1 MEDVLSLPVPVC
13 PQALDRVFRQ
23 PLPKYFTMDEINT
36 IFAANLIDPRNY
48 VILSTLW
55 KTGLRCSELI
65 GLKRQDLDPWNK
77 TLRVETFKQGLKRK
91 RYSGTGRPPTRTTKT
106 QRVAER
112 IVPIPDDL
120 VASILA
126 WLHHREAGEQI
137 FPFSRVTV
145 FRIVEGACRKAGLT
159 DGRGH
164 PHTFR
169 HSYAVHMLRQRVP
182 ITILRELLGHSN
194 ISSTLV
200 YLRITQ
206 PDKRAI
212 LDQVRW
218 V

>member
-1 MEDVLSLPVPVC
+1 MEDDMNLPVPVS

-23 PLPKYFTMDEINT
+23 QLPRYFTMDEVNAILS
-36 IFAANLIDPRNY
+36 ANVSDPRAY
-48 VILSTLW
+48 VIVNTLW

-65 GLKRQDLDPWNK
+65 GLKRQDLDPLNK
-77 TLRVETFKQGLKRK
+77 TLRVVTLKRGLKHK
-91 RYSGTGRPPTRTTKT
+91 RYTGTGRPPTRTTRT
-106 QRVAER
+106 QRLAER

-120 VASILA
+120 VASFLT
-126 WLHHREAGEQI
+126 WLHHREAEELI

-145 FRIVEGACRKAGLT
+145 FRIVEGACRKAGFS

-169 HSYAVHMLRQRVP
+169 HSYAVHMLLQGVP
-182 ITILRELLGHSN
+182 VTILRELLGHSN

-212 LDQVRW
+212 LDKVRW